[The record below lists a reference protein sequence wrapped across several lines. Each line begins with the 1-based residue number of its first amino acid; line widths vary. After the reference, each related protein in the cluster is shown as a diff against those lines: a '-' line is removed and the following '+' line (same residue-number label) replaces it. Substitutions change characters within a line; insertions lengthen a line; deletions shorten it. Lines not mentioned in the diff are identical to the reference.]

1 MSLRSAIV
9 VSAVLVCTSF
19 VSAEAPLALLISW
32 KDDWLTIEGK
42 AVGPA
47 GIRVHYLEAYCRAG
61 STNRKWDQ
69 TVIKHKARLLKASED
84 RRHITI
90 EDTLADGVVVRHQ
103 IDAGDDAITFELVAK
118 NPTTKDS
125 EAAWAQPCVRVGPFT
140 GNKDRAGEE
149 YLPKC
154 FIFLDGKLATMP
166 TPHWATEA
174 LYTPGQVWCP
184 KDVSREDV
192 NPRPLSTDVPS
203 NGLIGCYS
211 ADGKTI
217 FATAWEPYQ
226 ELFQGVA
233 SCLHSDFRIAGL
245 KAGEEKH
252 IRGKIYILPA
262 DIDVLLA
269 RYRADFPGQDGMKRS
284 IDRLKGG
291 AKE

>member
-1 MSLRSAIV
+1 MSLRLRMIVYALMVFGSSAL
-9 VSAVLVCTSF
+9 A
-19 VSAEAPLALLISW
+19 AEDAPLLISW
-32 KDDWLTIEGK
+32 KDDWLTISGK

-69 TVIKHKARLLKASED
+69 TVIKHKARLVEASD
-84 RRHITI
+84 RRHLTI

-103 IDAGDDAITFELVAK
+103 IDAGEDAITFDVVAK
-118 NPTTKDS
+118 NPTGKES

-140 GNKDRAGEE
+140 GNQDRAGEE
-149 YLPKC
+149 YLSKC
-154 FIFLDGKLATMP
+154 FIFLDGKMAMMP
-166 TPHWATEA
+166 TARWAKVG
-174 LYTPGQVWCP
+174 LYTPGQVWAA
-184 KDVSREDV
+184 KGVSREDV
-192 NPRPLSTDVPS
+192 NPRPLSADVPS

-233 SCLHSDFRIAGL
+233 SCLHSDFRIGGV

-262 DIDVLLA
+262 DVEGLVK
-269 RYRADFPGQDGMKRS
+269 RYRGDFPEQVGVGK
-284 IDRLKGG
+284 
-291 AKE
+291 